1 MRRIKSAKI
10 SFISLVPR
18 GANQLPVLYKSEDQ
32 TAQFECLTKDDRL
45 EEHGELTAVVYV
57 PETFD
62 SQKDIASAA
71 VIKQMAHDFVRNGGS
86 VDIKHNLEAMPREK
100 VSVVESFLVQKND
113 TRFADLKDYSGR
125 PVDATGG
132 WGVVIKVDDAELRR
146 LYREGHWNGVS
157 MFGPAIVEPLTKS
170 ADTNIPDELAKRLA
184 GGSNNRNPNE
194 TDMDIKELTQALTAN
209 NESLVKSL
217 TDSIVTGLA
226 KALKPEAPADD
237 KTNLIKFEGDPTNVA
252 DVRKHA
258 KRVRASQV
266 NWNDAQSVAKYEAEL
281 AKEATDAAA
290 AEAAAKAATD
300 KNKSPELVKAEAE
313 LAKAQAELVKVQK
326 GSNQSPDDK
335 GDQSQA
341 FDTGLSKSDLEGM
354 KAGDR
359 MAAYINRQRGF
370 ATK

>member
-18 GANQLPVLYKSEDQ
+18 GANQLPVLYKSADQ
-32 TAQFECLTKDDRL
+32 TVQFDCIVKDDRFT
-45 EEHGELTAVVYV
+45 EEGLLTAIVYA
-57 PETFD
+57 PERED
-62 SQKDIASAA
+62 SQGDVASAA
-71 VIKQMAHDFVRNGGS
+71 VIKQMAHDYVRNVGA
-86 VDIKHNLEAMPREK
+86 VDVKHNTAALPREK
-100 VSVVESFLVQKND
+100 VSVVESFIVQKND

-125 PVDATGG
+125 SVDATDG
-132 WGVVIKVDDAELRR
+132 WGVVIKVDDPELRR

-157 MFGPAIVEPLTKS
+157 MFGPAIVEPLNKS
-170 ADTNIPDELAKRLA
+170 ADANIPDLLADRLA

-194 TDMDIKELTQALTAN
+194 TDMDIKELTQALNAN
-209 NESLVKSL
+209 NDSLVKSL

-237 KTNLIKFEGDPTNVA
+237 KTLIKFEGDPTNVA

-266 NWNDAQSVAKYEAEL
+266 NWSNAESVAKYEAEL

-300 KNKSPELVKAEAE
+300 KNKTPELVKAEAE
-313 LAKAQAELVKVQK
+313 LAKAQADLVKAQR

-335 GDQSQA
+335 GDNSAA

-354 KAGDR
+354 KTGDR
-359 MAAYINRQRGF
+359 MAAFINRQRGY